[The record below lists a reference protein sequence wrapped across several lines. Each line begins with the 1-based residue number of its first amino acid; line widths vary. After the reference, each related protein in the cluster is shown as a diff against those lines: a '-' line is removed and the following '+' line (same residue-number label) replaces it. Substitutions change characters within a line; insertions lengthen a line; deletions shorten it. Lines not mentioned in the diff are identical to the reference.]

1 GLGPNPWDLRS
12 SSDTVSTSRRIL
24 QTVEAQGQS
33 FRHPRLPVPIVLP
46 FTHRPPGGP
55 TRFRQPRRSRARPG
69 SDDRAAHGLH
79 RARRPAAIRRDSR
92 EAPGPL
98 SWNSTVCRD
107 ILEGTEQHET
117 TRTFELWEHWVNSNA
132 ALWTPSGSM
141 TTG

>member
-46 FTHRPPGGP
+46 FTHRPPGV
-55 TRFRQPRRSRARPG
+55 RPG
-69 SDDRAAHGLH
+69 SDSRTAPRLD
-79 RARRPAAIRRDSR
+79 RARRPVAIRRDSR
-92 EAPGPL
+92 VAPGPL
-98 SWNSTVCRD
+98 FWNSTVCRD
-107 ILEGTEQHET
+107 ILGETELNAT

-132 ALWTPSGSM
+132 ASWTPSGSM
-141 TTG
+141 TTGCARPNCARFS